1 MNTSGAKTHYR
12 SCNICEAMC
21 GIEITVR
28 ENQILSIRGD
38 KSNVFSRGSICPK
51 ALSLKDLHEDPDRLQ
66 HPVRR
71 TKSGWERIGWEEA
84 FDEVARNIKSIQE
97 KYGKD
102 AVAVYHGNP
111 IMHYHSSSLFLLPFF
126 ESINTK
132 NRYAAAS
139 TDELPMKLALY
150 LMFGHQGFFPIPDID
165 RTDFF
170 LVIGANPVVSG
181 GSFVSG
187 PRVAERIKKI
197 RKRGGKVVV
206 VDPMR
211 TKTAAIAD
219 QHYFIR
225 PGSDV
230 LLLLALIH
238 TVFDENLANPGRLKI
253 FTDGIETLQSAVKEF
268 SPEKIASAT
277 GIDATEIRRL
287 ARDFARAESA
297 VCYGRLGSC
306 SQQFGS
312 MTSWLIIA
320 FNILTGNLDRPGGS
334 MFTRP
339 AADMADILA
348 RTGEAGQ
355 FGNWFSRVRNH
366 PEFAK
371 ELPISVLAEEI
382 LTEGEGQVKA
392 LLTLA
397 GNPVLS
403 APNGRLMEEGLKKLD
418 FMACMDWYINET
430 TRYAN
435 IILPPTGP
443 FDQSHYDVIIHMVTL
458 RNTAKYSFPVF
469 KPEKDT
475 KHNWEILLN
484 LACRLEKNILKR
496 QVLKLLTP
504 DRLLALMIR
513 FGPYG
518 KKLNPFSDG
527 LTFGKLK
534 KAPHGIDLGPMQPC
548 LPERLF
554 NALKRIQLAPEKL
567 VGALSR
573 VKETFLIGA
582 DLKDDGY
589 DMMLIGRRHILSN
602 NSWLHNSRRL
612 LKGKNRCTALLH
624 PEDAKKRNINPGDMI
639 EVQSKVGSIILPS
652 ELTED
657 IMPGIVSIPHGWG
670 HDRPGVQLKTAREF
684 AGVSVNDITDNRVTE
699 ELTGSSVFFG
709 VPVRIENRTAGG

>member
-1 MNTSGAKTHYR
+1 MDIAGVKIQYR

-21 GIEITVR
+21 GIEIEVKG
-28 ENQILSIRGD
+28 NQILSIRGD
-38 KSNVFSRGSICPK
+38 KNNVFSKGNICPK
-51 ALSLKDLHEDPDRLQ
+51 ALSLKDLHEDPDRLR

-71 TKSGWERIGWEEA
+71 TKTGWERIGWEEA
-84 FDEVARNIKSIQE
+84 FDEVARNIRGIQ
-97 KYGKD
+97 KKFGKD

-111 IMHYHSSSLFLLPFF
+111 IMHSHSSSLFLLPFF

-170 LVIGANPVVSG
+170 LIIGANPVVSG
-181 GSFVSG
+181 GSLISG
-187 PRVAERIKKI
+187 PGVKERIKKI

-206 VDPMR
+206 IDPMR
-211 TKTAAIAD
+211 TQTAVMAD

-230 LLLLALIH
+230 LLMLSLIQ
-238 TVFDENLANPGRLKI
+238 TVFNEGLSDLGRLKD
-253 FTDGIETLQSAVKEF
+253 FTDGIESLQSATKEF
-268 SPEKIASAT
+268 TPEKIAPAT
-277 GIDATEIRRL
+277 GIDATEIRLL
-287 ARDFARAESA
+287 AREFAEAGSA

-306 SQQFGS
+306 SQRFGS

-320 FNILTGNLDRPGGS
+320 FNIITGNLDRPGGG
-334 MFTRP
+334 MFTKP
-339 AADMADILA
+339 VVDMVDILSK
-348 RTGEAGQ
+348 TGDTGQ
-355 FGNWFSRVRNH
+355 FGNWSSRVRNF

-371 ELPISVLAEEI
+371 ELPISTLAQEI
-382 LTEGEGQVKA
+382 LTEGKGQVKA
-392 LLTLA
+392 LVTLA

-403 APNGRLMEEGLKKLD
+403 APNGKLMEEGLKKLD

-430 TRYAN
+430 TRFAN

-458 RNTAKYSFPVF
+458 RNTTQYSPPVF
-469 KPEKDT
+469 KPEKDM
-475 KHNWEILLN
+475 KHNWEILLG
-484 LACRLEKNILKR
+484 LASRLEKNFLKR
-496 QVLKLLTP
+496 QMIKWLTP
-504 DRLLALMIR
+504 DRLLALLIR

-518 KKLNPFSDG
+518 KRLNPFSSG
-527 LTFGKLK
+527 LTLKKLK
-534 KAPHGIDLGPMQPC
+534 NSPHGIDLGPLQPC

-554 NALKRIQLAPEKL
+554 NSSNRIQLAPKEMVK
-567 VGALSR
+567 ALSQ
-573 VKETFLIGA
+573 VKEVFLSGA
-582 DLKDDGY
+582 DLKEAEY

-602 NSWLHNSRRL
+602 NSWMHNSRRL

-624 PEDAKKRNINPGDMI
+624 PSDAEKRNINHGDMI

-652 ELTED
+652 ELTEN
-657 IMPGIVSIPHGWG
+657 IMPGVVSIPHGWG
-670 HDRPGVQLKTAREF
+670 HDRPGVQLKTARGF
-684 AGVSVNDITDNRVTE
+684 AGVSVNDITDNNVSE

-709 VPVRIENRTAGG
+709 VPVRIKKQK

>member
-1 MNTSGAKTHYR
+1 MKTAGLETHYR

-28 ENQILSIRGD
+28 ENQILSIQGD
-38 KSNVFSRGSICPK
+38 KSNVFSRGGICPK
-51 ALSLKDLHEDPDRLQ
+51 ALSLKDLHEDPDRLR

-71 TKSGWERIGWEEA
+71 VKNGWKRIGWEEA
-84 FDEVARNIKSIQE
+84 FDEVARNIKKIQRRH
-97 KYGKD
+97 GKD
-102 AVAVYHGNP
+102 SVAVYHGNP
-111 IMHYHSSSLFLLPFF
+111 IMHYHSASLFLMPLF
-126 ESINTK
+126 ESIHTR

-165 RTDFF
+165 RTAFF
-170 LVIGANPVVSG
+170 LIIGANPVVSG

-187 PRVAERIKKI
+187 PRVTERIKKI

-206 VDPMR
+206 IDPMR

-225 PGSDV
+225 PGTDV

-238 TVFDENLANPGRLKI
+238 TVFDEDLARPGRLKA
-253 FTDGIETLQSAVKEF
+253 FTDGIETLQSAVKVF
-268 SPEKIASAT
+268 TPEKIAPAT
-277 GIDATEIRRL
+277 GIDATDIRRL
-287 ARDFARAESA
+287 AREFSNAESA

-306 SQQFGS
+306 SQKFGS
-312 MTSWLIIA
+312 LTSWLIIA
-320 FNILTGNLDRPGGS
+320 FNIITGNLDRPGGS
-334 MFTRP
+334 MFTKP
-339 AADMADILA
+339 AADMADILS

-392 LLTLA
+392 LVTLA

-418 FMACMDWYINET
+418 FMVCMDWYINET
-430 TRYAN
+430 TRHAN

-443 FDQSHYDVIIHMVTL
+443 FDQSHYDIIIHMVTL
-458 RNTAKYSFPVF
+458 RNTAHYSFPVF
-469 KPEKDT
+469 EPETDT
-475 KHNWEILLN
+475 KHNWEILLE
-484 LACRLEKNILKR
+484 LACRLEKNFLKR

-527 LTFGKLK
+527 LTLKKLR

-554 NALKRIQLAPEKL
+554 NPSKRIQLAPEKM
-567 VGALSR
+567 VKTLSR
-573 VKETFLIGA
+573 VKEAFLSAA
-582 DLKDDGY
+582 DLKEDGY

-612 LKGKNRCTALLH
+612 LKGKNRCTALMH
-624 PEDAKKRNINPGDMI
+624 PSDAEKHNIHPGEMI
-639 EVQSKVGSIILPS
+639 EVQSRVGSITLPS

-670 HDRPGVQLKTAREF
+670 HDRPGVQLKTAKEF
-684 AGVSVNDITDNRVTE
+684 AGVSVNDITDNSVTE

-709 VPVRIENRTAGG
+709 VPVCVKPA

>member
-1 MNTSGAKTHYR
+1 MKTAGLETHYR

-28 ENQILSIRGD
+28 ENQIFSIRGD
-38 KSNVFSRGSICPK
+38 KNNVFSGGSICPK
-51 ALSLKDLHEDPDRLQ
+51 ALSMKDLHEDQDRLRY
-66 HPVRR
+66 PVRR
-71 TKSGWERIGWEEA
+71 TKTGWERIGWEDA
-84 FDEVARNIKSIQE
+84 FDEVARSIKKIQSSH
-97 KYGKD
+97 GKD
-102 AVAVYHGNP
+102 AVAIYHGNP
-111 IMHYHSSSLFLLPFF
+111 IMHSHSSSLFLMPLF
-126 ESINTK
+126 ESLNTK

-139 TDELPMKLALY
+139 TDELPLKLALY

-170 LVIGANPVVSG
+170 LIIGANPVVSG

-187 PRVAERIKKI
+187 PRVAERIRKI

-211 TKTAAIAD
+211 TKTTAIAD
-219 QHYFIR
+219 QHFFIR
-225 PGSDV
+225 PGLDV

-238 TVFDENLANPGRLKI
+238 TVFDENLANLGRLKN
-253 FTDGIETLQSAVKEF
+253 FTDGIETLQSAVEEF
-268 SPEKIASAT
+268 TPEKIAPAA
-277 GIDATEIRRL
+277 GIDAAEIRRL
-287 ARDFARAESA
+287 AREFARAESA

-306 SQQFGS
+306 SQKFGS
-312 MTSWLIIA
+312 VTSWLIIA
-320 FNILTGNLDRPGGS
+320 LNIITGNLDRSGGS
-334 MFTRP
+334 MFTKP
-339 AADMADILA
+339 AADMADILS

-355 FGNWFSRVRNH
+355 YGNWYSRVGNH

-392 LLTLA
+392 LVTLA
-397 GNPVLS
+397 GNPALS

-418 FMACMDWYINET
+418 FMVCMDWYINET

-443 FDQSHYDVIIHMVTL
+443 FDQSHYDIIIHMVTL
-458 RNTAKYSFPVF
+458 RNTAHYSFPVF
-469 KPEKDT
+469 EPEKDM
-475 KHNWEILLN
+475 KHNWEILLG

-496 QVLKLLTP
+496 QVLKFLTP
-504 DRLLALMIR
+504 DRLLVLMIR

-518 KKLNPFSDG
+518 KKLNPLSDG
-527 LTFGKLK
+527 LTLGKLK
-534 KAPHGIDLGPMQPC
+534 KAPHGIDLGPMEPC

-554 NALKRIQLAPEKL
+554 NSSKRIKLAPEEL
-567 VGALSR
+567 VGTLSR
-573 VKETFLIGA
+573 VKETLLIGS
-582 DLKDDGY
+582 DLKEDGY

-612 LKGKNRCTALLH
+612 LKGKNRCTALIH
-624 PEDAKKRNINPGDMI
+624 PSDAKKRNINPGDTI
-639 EVQSKVGSIILPS
+639 EVQSRVGSITIQS
-652 ELTED
+652 EMTED

-670 HDRPGVQLKTAREF
+670 HDRPGVLLKIAREF

-699 ELTGSSVFFG
+699 ELTGSSVLFG
-709 VPVRIENRTAGG
+709 VPVRIENRSADG

>member
-1 MNTSGAKTHYR
+1 MNTSGEKTHYR

-21 GIEITVR
+21 GIEITVKD
-28 ENQILSIRGD
+28 NQILSIRGD
-38 KSNVFSRGSICPK
+38 KNNVFSRGSICPK
-51 ALSLKDLHEDPDRLQ
+51 ALSLKDLHEDPDRLR

-71 TKSGWERIGWEEA
+71 TKTGWERIGWEEA
-84 FDEVARNIKSIQE
+84 LDEVARNIKSIQE

-111 IMHYHSSSLFLLPFF
+111 IMHSHSSSLFLLPLF

-150 LMFGHQGFFPIPDID
+150 LMFGHQAFFPIPDID

-170 LVIGANPVVSG
+170 LVIGANPAVSG

-187 PRVAERIKKI
+187 PRVADRIKNI

-211 TKTAAIAD
+211 TRTAKLAD
-219 QHYFIR
+219 QHHFIR

-230 LLLLALIH
+230 LLLLGLIH
-238 TVFDENLANPGRLKI
+238 ALFDENLAKPGKLKF
-253 FTDGIETLQSAVKEF
+253 FTDGIETLEAAVKDF
-268 SPEKIASAT
+268 SPEKIASVT

-287 ARDFARAESA
+287 TRDFARAESA
-297 VCYGRLGSC
+297 VCYGRIGSC

-312 MTSWLIIA
+312 LASWLIIA
-320 FNILTGNLDRPGGS
+320 LNILTGNLDRPGGS
-334 MFTRP
+334 MFTKP

-348 RTGEAGQ
+348 RTGDAGQ

-371 ELPISVLAEEI
+371 ELPITVLAEEM
-382 LTEGEGQVKA
+382 LTEGKGQIKA
-392 LLTLA
+392 LVTLS

-430 TRYAN
+430 TRYAD

-443 FDQSHYDVIIHMVTL
+443 LDQSHYDIIIHMVTL
-458 RNTAKYSFPVF
+458 RNTAQYSVPVF
-469 KPEKDT
+469 EPEEDAR
-475 KHNWEILLN
+475 HNWEILLG
-484 LACRLEKNILKR
+484 LALRLEKNFLKR
-496 QVLKLLTP
+496 KALKLLTP
-504 DRLLALMIR
+504 DRMLALLIR

-518 KKLNPFSDG
+518 KKLNPFSAG
-527 LTFGKLK
+527 LTLGKLK
-534 KAPHGIDLGPMQPC
+534 KMPHGMDLGPMQPC

-554 NALKRIQLAPEKL
+554 NPLKRIQLSPKQMIETL
-567 VGALSR
+567 PR
-573 VKETFLIGA
+573 VKEVFLGRE
-582 DLKDDGY
+582 DSTKDGY
-589 DMMLIGRRHILSN
+589 DMVLIGRRHILSN
-602 NSWLHNSRRL
+602 NSWMHNSRRL
-612 LKGKNRCTALLH
+612 LKGSNRCTALMH
-624 PEDAKKRNINPGDMI
+624 PEDATRRNIKPGDMI

-657 IMPGIVSIPHGWG
+657 IMPGIISIPHGWG

-709 VPVRIENRTAGG
+709 VPVRVGKRRAE